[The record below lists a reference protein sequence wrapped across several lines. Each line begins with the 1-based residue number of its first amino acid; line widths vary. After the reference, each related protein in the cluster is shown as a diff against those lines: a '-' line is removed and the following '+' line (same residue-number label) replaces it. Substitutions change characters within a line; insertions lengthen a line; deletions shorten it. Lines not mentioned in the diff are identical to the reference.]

1 MNLVLAPVEKWRK
14 SNFQKFLTFFLSKS
28 DFSSISNRS
37 YMNDFLCDSNR
48 SRCERH
54 LFYMKKSMGQL
65 WSTLGQQVNIYT
77 ISSCNFE
84 KRTQPAGRRLIL
96 TKFQV
101 WFWKREIILDW
112 YYTSSKEEIIICN
125 KLSRTNFWLNV
136 LQWFLI
142 NFKLFFCESVSAAGR
157 PKQRIFS
164 KLSTKFQK
172 NDFFI
177 KQIVSKHYL
186 VCLGLTPTIF
196 RPWINSLLLYS
207 SSNIPCPQNEKE

>member
-1 MNLVLAPVEKWRK
+1 MKNGENQIFRNFSLFFSQNLIFRQFPTGATWMIFCAIPIVHGAKDIYFTWKNRWG
-14 SNFQKFLTFFLSKS
+14 NFGQHWV
-28 DFSSISNRS
+28 NRS
-37 YMNDFLCDSNR
+37 TYIPSQAVTL
-48 SRCERH
+48 
-54 LFYMKKSMGQL
+54 KSVV
-65 WSTLGQQVNIYT
+65 S
-77 ISSCNFE
+77 
-84 KRTQPAGRRLIL
+84 RRLIL

-207 SSNIPCPQNEKE
+207 SPNIACPQNEKE